1 MCISPHCGTTLE
13 RVPDFLPD
21 PPLLEFRNITISHE
35 GHIGLDNLSL
45 TIQPREHIALLGPN
59 GSGKSTLIKT
69 LTRDCY
75 PLQRPG
81 SQVRIFGKE
90 TWNIFDLRPLFGIV
104 HNDLMQSYLRY
115 PYTGRE
121 VVLSGFFSS
130 VGIWPNHE
138 VTDAMQAR
146 ATQILRLLEIEHL
159 AERVVAQMSTGEG
172 RRLLIGRALVHRP
185 EALILD
191 EPTASLDIRA
201 TRELIDIM
209 RRVAGETTIIL
220 VTHHLS
226 DIIPE
231 ISRVVLLR
239 KGKVFLDGR
248 KEDVL
253 SDEALSSLFEM
264 PVEVIQ
270 RHGYF
275 HLI

>member
-1 MCISPHCGTTLE
+1 MQ
-13 RVPDFLPD
+13 D
-21 PPLLEFRNITISHE
+21 PPLLEFREITVSHE
-35 GHIGLDNLSL
+35 GQIGLDNLSL
-45 TIQPREHIALLGPN
+45 TIHAHEHVVLLGPN

-75 PLQRPG
+75 PLWREG
-81 SQVRIFGKE
+81 STVRIFGEE

-121 VVLSGFFSS
+121 VILSGFFSS

-138 VTDAMQAR
+138 VTAAMSSR
-146 ATQILRLLEIEHL
+146 ADEILERLEIAHL
-159 AERVVAQMSTGEG
+159 AERVVSHMSTGEG

-185 EALILD
+185 KALILD

-201 TRELIDIM
+201 THELLEIM
-209 RRVAGETTIIL
+209 RRVASETTIIL

-231 ISRVVLLR
+231 IERVVLLR
-239 KGKVFLDGR
+239 QGKVFRDGQ
-248 KEDVL
+248 KPDVL
-253 SDEALSSLFEM
+253 TNGVLSALFDM
-264 PVEVIQ
+264 PVEVLE
-270 RHGYF
+270 RNGFY
-275 HLI
+275 HLL